1 METKG
6 CCCWGVGETFYLG
19 DECGRFIIRGDVW
32 EIVNQAG
39 RQTGTNTRAQ
49 IKRLRSSPAGPLPRC
64 RADPGGNPLSRL
76 LNVIVSSLHEPRLRN
91 VHVAGVH
98 VPGDMRRCGANRLQ
112 LCPTL
117 DKRPRPSWLFS
128 QMKDSALHK
137 ERRKRRGCAG
147 APCQERP

>member
-1 METKG
+1 METKS
-6 CCCWGVGETFYLG
+6 CCCRGVGETFYLG
-19 DECGRFIIRGDVW
+19 DECGRFFIRGDVW

-49 IKRLRSSPAGPLPRC
+49 IKRLRSSPAGPLLRC

-76 LNVIVSSLHEPRLRN
+76 LNVSVSSLHEPRLRN
-91 VHVAGVH
+91 VHASHAWDV
-98 VPGDMRRCGANRLQ
+98 RRCGANRLQ
-112 LCPTL
+112 MCPTL
-117 DKRPRPSWLFS
+117 DNRPRPSWLLS
-128 QMKDSALHK
+128 QRKDSALHK